1 MVLRNSALLALL
13 FLLAQPVFSQR
24 RIHWGIKGGIPLTNY
39 FRAAGNPELQKGY
52 DSPTNRYT
60 VGPVVEFVLPSQMG
74 LELGFLYK
82 RQHFTKY
89 SFSSTGALGSLVD
102 VYVHEKTTAN
112 LWEVPI
118 LLKYHASERPLGT
131 FLEIGGAFHVVSGL
145 RHTTTRY
152 QFTDPPPFPEVPS
165 TDDPSSGRLLHPTN
179 AGIVLGAGLE
189 FRARSIRIS
198 PGFRSTL
205 WRFKTFRSVSFATP
219 DALLNSEQS
228 PVEFL
233 MGFTF

>member
-1 MVLRNSALLALL
+1 MILRNSALLALL
-13 FLLAQPVFSQR
+13 FLIAQPAVSQR
-24 RIHWGIKGGIPLTNY
+24 RIQWGIRGGIPLTNY

-60 VGPVVEFVLPSQMG
+60 VGPVVEFDLPSQMG
-74 LELGFLYK
+74 LEFGFLYK

-131 FLEIGGAFHVVSGL
+131 FLEIGGAFHAVSGA
-145 RHTTTRY
+145 RQTTTRH
-152 QFTDPPPFPEVPS
+152 QFTDPPPPPEIMSTEAPS
-165 TDDPSSGRLLHPTN
+165 ELLHPTN

-189 FRARSIRIS
+189 FRTKSIRIS

-205 WRFKTFRSVSFATP
+205 WRFKTFRSRTFLTP

-233 MGFTF
+233 MGITF